1 MVDMATEAPQTDS
14 PETAQGNCL
23 MGNLGW
29 MLDQANHALGCE
41 VAAALAPLDLG
52 QRGFCVLSAAVDAEL
67 TQTELAGLIGL
78 DKTTMVVTVDDLERK
93 GLALRVPSPTDRRAR
108 VIKVTDAGREK
119 VSGGAA
125 DRPGRPERRAR
136 LAAAVRARRVRGRAH
151 EAGQRPAVQRAA
163 VPSAAAAARAA
174 RLTRTSLGALS
185 GARAHVKAGFG
196 GRHGRAR

>member
-1 MVDMATEAPQTDS
+1 MVRMATEAPQTDS

-41 VAAALAPLDLG
+41 VAAALSPLDLG
-52 QRGFCVLSAAVDAEL
+52 QRGFCVLSAAIDAEL

-119 VSGGAA
+119 VT
-125 DRPGRPERRAR
+125 E
-136 LAAAVRARRVRGRAH
+136 
-151 EAGQRPAVQRAA
+151 GQRIVLDVQNDVLNSLPLSERAAFVAALMALVSGRLSNAPQCHPPLRRREQRA
-163 VPSAAAAARAA
+163 
-174 RLTRTSLGALS
+174 
-185 GARAHVKAGFG
+185 
-196 GRHGRAR
+196 

>member
-1 MVDMATEAPQTDS
+1 MATEAPQTDS

-41 VAAALAPLDLG
+41 VAAALSPLDLG
-52 QRGFCVLSAAVDAEL
+52 QRGFCVLSAAIDAEL

-119 VSGGAA
+119 VT
-125 DRPGRPERRAR
+125 E
-136 LAAAVRARRVRGRAH
+136 
-151 EAGQRPAVQRAA
+151 GQRIVLDVQNDVLNSLPLSERAAFVAALMALVSGRLSNAPQCHPPLRRREQRA
-163 VPSAAAAARAA
+163 
-174 RLTRTSLGALS
+174 
-185 GARAHVKAGFG
+185 
-196 GRHGRAR
+196 

>member
-1 MVDMATEAPQTDS
+1 MATEAPQTDS

-41 VAAALAPLDLG
+41 VAAALSPLDLG
-52 QRGFCVLSAAVDAEL
+52 QRGFCVLAAAVDAEL

-119 VSGGAA
+119 VT
-125 DRPGRPERRAR
+125 E
-136 LAAAVRARRVRGRAH
+136 
-151 EAGQRPAVQRAA
+151 GQRIVLDVQNDVLNSLPLSERAAFVAALMTLVSGRLSTAPQCHPPLRRREQRA
-163 VPSAAAAARAA
+163 
-174 RLTRTSLGALS
+174 
-185 GARAHVKAGFG
+185 
-196 GRHGRAR
+196 

>member
-136 LAAAVRARRVRGRAH
+136 LAAAVRARRFCGRAH
-151 EAGQRPAVQRAA
+151 ETGERPAVQRAA

-174 RLTRTSLGALS
+174 RLTRTSLGAFS